1 MNRTEQLTRAA
12 DGLSDEQLEG
22 LIAYAGYLRSDSYYA
37 TAPDDVLLSIER
49 GLDDAAAG
57 RVTAGAEVFQR
68 ISKKLAARGA

>member
-12 DGLSDEQLEG
+12 DELSDEQLEG
-22 LIAYAGYLRSDSYYA
+22 LVAYAHYLKADSYYE

-49 GLDDAAAG
+49 GLEDAAAG

-68 ISKKLAARGA
+68 INKKLAARGA